1 MTVHAEI
8 ARRELRFEMQMHGI
22 HWAQNALGV
31 LACIDALGL
40 SVDDAAARLAS
51 CPTPKG
57 RGGRLSGRYQD
68 CKVTLIDDS
77 YNASPASMVA
87 AFDSMTATA
96 PTIMILSEMRE
107 LGDATA
113 TEHAALMPHI
123 NGLSPRLVIAL
134 GSAMHDALGGLDDA
148 IATIAAPRY
157 KSCGAEFSKMPLKM
171 VTSSLS
177 KDHLGRGHGAFAMPF
192 VPVSKPHHHPK
203 HHHKM
208 EGTAM
213 LPDLLVPL
221 SDHFQPFNLFRYIT
235 FRTGGATITA
245 LLIALICGPAF
256 IRWLKTHQTAGQP
269 IRDDGPQSHLLT
281 KIGTPTMGGL
291 LILIAF
297 AISTLLWMPLS
308 NPYLWPVL
316 LISLSFGAIG
326 CLDDWMKLRKRS
338 HNGMSARMK
347 MLLQL
352 VIAFFTTLIFIELSP
367 EQLRYGVAVPF
378 FKDTLFAMGIFYVPF
393 AMMVIVGASNAVNL
407 TDGLDGLAIVPVMI
421 VAGCFALIAY
431 LAGNYNFATY
441 LQINFVPGT
450 GDLAVMCGALIG
462 AGLGFLWFNAPPA
475 RVFMGDT
482 GSLALGGTLGAI
494 AVATRHELVLAITG
508 GLFVVETLSVILQVA
523 SFKLTGKRIFLM
535 APLHHHFEKKGW
547 AEPTIVIRFWIIA
560 VVLAVA
566 GLSSLKLR

>member
-1 MTVHAEI
+1 
-8 ARRELRFEMQMHGI
+8 
-22 HWAQNALGV
+22 
-31 LACIDALGL
+31 
-40 SVDDAAARLAS
+40 
-51 CPTPKG
+51 
-57 RGGRLSGRYQD
+57 
-68 CKVTLIDDS
+68 
-77 YNASPASMVA
+77 
-87 AFDSMTATA
+87 
-96 PTIMILSEMRE
+96 
-107 LGDATA
+107 
-113 TEHAALMPHI
+113 
-123 NGLSPRLVIAL
+123 
-134 GSAMHDALGGLDDA
+134 
-148 IATIAAPRY
+148 
-157 KSCGAEFSKMPLKM
+157 
-171 VTSSLS
+171 
-177 KDHLGRGHGAFAMPF
+177 
-192 VPVSKPHHHPK
+192 
-203 HHHKM
+203 
-208 EGTAM
+208 M

-326 CLDDWMKLRKRS
+326 SLDDWMKLRKRS

-378 FKDTLFAMGIFYVPF
+378 FKDTLLAMGMFYVPF

-421 VAGCFALIAY
+421 VAMTFAFIAY
-431 LAGNYNFATY
+431 VSGNIVFSNY
-441 LQINFVPGT
+441 LQIPYIEGT
-450 GDLAVMCGALIG
+450 GEISIFCSAIIG
-462 AGLGFLWFNAPPA
+462 SSLGFLWFNAPPA
-475 RVFMGDT
+475 KIFMGDT
-482 GSLALGGTLGAI
+482 GSLALGGSLGAVGI
-494 AVATRHELVLAITG
+494 ITKHEIVLAITG
-508 GLFVVETLSVILQVA
+508 GLFVLEAVSVIVQVV
-523 SFKLTGKRIFLM
+523 SFKLTGKRIFKM
-535 APLHHHFEKKGW
+535 APIHHHYEKKGW
-547 AEPTIVIRFWIIA
+547 AESTVVIRFWIVAII
-560 VVLAVA
+560 LAMI
-566 GLSSLKLR
+566 GLATLKFR